1 MGLEGFLSFVKKKH
15 PDVIIN
21 EHITLYSHQRVF
33 MDISS
38 YIYKYVCIFGN
49 SSTRWLGC
57 LLQMFLNLKL
67 YKVHVVPVFDGK
79 PPDEKKNEI
88 DDRKEKRKQTQN
100 KIKHLEAAVNHYR
113 EGCLSDEDQNLLK
126 ETMQHLQKKNKC
138 TKLKSLLF
146 KVDSSSDH
154 VSDNDII
161 DIENYIFSIKKTMFY
176 VGSKETDLV
185 KELLNILGIPFIQ
198 APEEAEACCSY
209 LCKKGE
215 GSAVISCDTDCFAH
229 ACPTTILT
237 YDASSGM
244 ITSVK
249 LDELLSSL
257 EMDQSQFIDF
267 AILIGCDYNRKTK
280 LKKVGPVKALDLIR
294 SFGCI
299 ENIEGYD
306 VSSLDHIKI
315 RDLFNR
321 SYETIRVKPHKK
333 IDRDALDGFID
344 EHNLQSNSSRLE
356 KMIDECEQAPE
367 INFVDEFDQ

>member
-15 PDVIIN
+15 PEVIIH
-21 EHITLYSHQRVF
+21 EHITLYSHQRIF

-57 LLQMFLNLKL
+57 LLQMFLNLKQQ
-67 YKVHVVPVFDGK
+67 KIHVVPIFDGK
-79 PPDEKKNEI
+79 PPEEKKDEI

-100 KIKHLEAAVNHYR
+100 KIKQLETAINHYR
-113 EGCLSDEDQNLLK
+113 ENCLSNEDIELLK
-126 ETMQHLQKKNKC
+126 DTIQHLQKKNKC

-146 KVDSSSDH
+146 KIEASSDH
-154 VSDNDII
+154 ISDNDII
-161 DIENYIFSIKKTMFY
+161 DIENYVFSIKKTMFY

-185 KELLNILGIPFIQ
+185 KELLSILGIPFIQ

-237 YDASSGM
+237 YDASTGM

-249 LDELLSSL
+249 LDDLLSVL
-257 EMDQSQFIDF
+257 EMSQKQFIDF

-280 LKKVGPVKALDLIR
+280 LKNVGPVKALELIHLLG
-294 SFGCI
+294 SI
-299 ENIEGYD
+299 ENILGYD
-306 VSSLDHIKI
+306 ISILEYVKI

-321 SYETIRVKPHKK
+321 SYESIRVKPHKK
-333 IDRDALDGFID
+333 IDRDALESFID

-356 KMIDECEQAPE
+356 KIIDECKQTPE
-367 INFVDEFDQ
+367 IIFIDEN